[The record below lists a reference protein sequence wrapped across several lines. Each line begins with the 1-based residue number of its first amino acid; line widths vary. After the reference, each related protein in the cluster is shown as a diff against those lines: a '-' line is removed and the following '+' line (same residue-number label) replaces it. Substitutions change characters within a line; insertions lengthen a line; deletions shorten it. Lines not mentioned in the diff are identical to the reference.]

1 MLISQ
6 LYYHP
11 LGLQDIL
18 ATSKKSPKLKGGAQI
33 SPLTPFIWQAKKQI
47 RKIAKESPITFIQIG
62 LGITIHLI
70 SLTTLISPT
79 KLLFHSK
86 LLENPVNSYRV
97 LTSFLV
103 LGTTLFDVGKR
114 SLSLFYTQ
122 APLEA
127 MFDQPLKPPGRYPD
141 EEDDEKFVLGK
152 PNFRFLTM
160 QLMMMGMI
168 VSIETLVFPNFNLT
182 KKGGIIKVFPYTL
195 YPILEH
201 AIQWMWAM
209 CTDERQTVA
218 IAGFIRLEPVLV
230 PLAMWALS
238 GFDNGVSLLKGLAV
252 AVSVGQVLQIKRWNG
267 EDAVSWFAY
276 ISKSWYKWTRK
287 QIDIMQSK

>member
-6 LYYHP
+6 LHYHP
-11 LGLQDIL
+11 LGLPDL
-18 ATSKKSPKLKGGAQI
+18 LSRERTLPRLRGGAQV
-33 SPLTPFIWQAKKQI
+33 SPLSPIIWQVKKQT
-47 RKIAKESPITFIQIG
+47 RKLAKESPVTFIQIG
-62 LGITIHLI
+62 LGLAIHLFSFASI
-70 SLTTLISPT
+70 ISPA

-86 LLENPVNSYRV
+86 LVENPVNSYRV

-114 SLSLFYTQ
+114 AVSLYYTQ

-127 MFDQPLKPPGRYPD
+127 MFDQPLKPPGRYPED
-141 EEDDEKFVLGK
+141 DDEKFVLGAPK
-152 PNFRFLTM
+152 WKFLTM

-168 VSIETLVFPNFNLT
+168 VSIETLLFPTFNLT
-182 KKGGIIKVFPYTL
+182 KKGGVVKIFPYTL

-201 AIQWMWAM
+201 AVQWMWAM

-218 IAGFIRLEPVLV
+218 IAGVFRLEPVLV
-230 PLAMWALS
+230 PLAMWTLS
-238 GFDNGVSLLKGLAV
+238 GFDNGLSLIKGLAV
-252 AVSVGQVLQIKRWNG
+252 AVSVGQILKIKRWNG

-276 ISKSWYKWTRK
+276 ISKSWYKWIRK
-287 QIDIMQSK
+287 QIDIMQAK